1 MRRSSAKPRSARP
14 VEAKPRPSSVMAK
27 PRISSQVPPSVFDSS
42 CSARHALELVASKW
56 TMLILPAL
64 AAGPM
69 RNGALLRRI
78 GGISQKM
85 LTQTLRDLERNGL
98 VVRHDQKT
106 VPPHVEYRLSRV
118 GRSLS
123 DVLVTLDGWAEQNF
137 PALDAARERFESA
150 HPVRRR

>member
-1 MRRSSAKPRSARP
+1 
-14 VEAKPRPSSVMAK
+14 
-27 PRISSQVPPSVFDSS
+27 VFDSS

-106 VPPHVEYRLSRV
+106 VPPHVEYRLSRI
-118 GRSLS
+118 GQSLS

-137 PALDAARERFESA
+137 PALDLARERFDAGRSA
-150 HPVRRR
+150 GRR